1 MAKDFK
7 PKQTVADLIKKLQE
21 LPQNMPIATY
31 NEPFEEIEI
40 KTRTWIHSNYPY
52 DQPDLDYISLE

>member
-1 MAKDFK
+1 MKNYI

-21 LPQNMPIATY
+21 LPQDMPIATNY
-31 NEPFEEIEI
+31 NPFEGIVI
-40 KTRTWIHSNYPY
+40 KKHTWEHTNYPY